1 MEIWKDIKNYEG
13 IYQVSSLGRI
23 RSLDRKVR
31 TGIKHNEYKI
41 AKGKILKLNQKRNGY
56 LTVDLSKENKV
67 KTITVHRLV
76 ALNFIP
82 NPENKEEINHINC
95 KKYDNRVENL
105 EWVTSE
111 ENKEHAKL
119 NKLYYNPKR
128 KQVRCKQT
136 NTIFESS
143 YNAGEWLNN
152 NRFKNSK
159 NTTVIANKIR
169 MCCNGKQKI
178 AYGYTW
184 EFV

>member
-1 MEIWKDIKNYEG
+1 MEIWKDIKGYEN
-13 IYQVSSLGRI
+13 IYQVSNLGRI
-23 RSLDRKVR
+23 KSLDRKVKA
-31 TGIKHNEYKI
+31 GIKHNEYKI

-56 LTVDLSKENKV
+56 LTVDLCKENKV
-67 KTITVHRLV
+67 KTISVHRLV
-76 ALNFIP
+76 ALTFIP
-82 NPENKEEINHINC
+82 NKENKEQINHINA

-105 EWVTSE
+105 EWCTYE
-111 ENKEHAKL
+111 ENKQHAKE

-136 NTIFESS
+136 NIVYESS
-143 YNAGEWLNN
+143 YNAGEWLNSY
-152 NRFKNSK
+152 RFKNSK
-159 NTTVIANKIR
+159 NTAVIANKIR

>member
-13 IYQVSSLGRI
+13 LYQVSNLGRVK
-23 RSLDRKVR
+23 SLDRKVK
-31 TGIKHNEYKI
+31 TGIKYNDYKI

-82 NPENKEEINHINC
+82 NPKNKEEINHINC

-136 NTIFESS
+136 NTTFESS

-152 NRFKNSK
+152 NKFKNSK
-159 NTTVIANKIR
+159 NTAVIANKIR
-169 MCCNGKQKI
+169 MCCNNKQKV